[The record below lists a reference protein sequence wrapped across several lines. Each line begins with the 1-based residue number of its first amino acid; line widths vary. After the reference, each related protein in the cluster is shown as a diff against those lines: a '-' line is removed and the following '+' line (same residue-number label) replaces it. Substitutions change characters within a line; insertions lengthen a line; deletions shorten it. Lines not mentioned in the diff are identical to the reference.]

1 MTVGAFFFFTL
12 FLLVCLFARLLRY
25 RVLPGFSP
33 PGTPPV
39 PCWDFVICI
48 TGFYWVLIGFTGF
61 YWVFTGVYW
70 VFIIDESIMSF
81 YHLFLLL
88 IVLLYT
94 RRKYFFNILFR
105 IEKDFVTEFLSL
117 GRRLMLLYR
126 VIFQWKRDVNRTKEK
141 AKRNR

>member
-1 MTVGAFFFFTL
+1 MTVGAFFFFY
-12 FLLVCLFARLLRY
+12 FVSACLFVCSSASLPSFTGFFTSRDPSRSMLGLRY
-25 RVLPGFSP
+25 MY
-33 PGTPPV
+33 
-39 PCWDFVICI
+39 
-48 TGFYWVLIGFTGF
+48 YWVLLGFNRF
-61 YWVFTGVYW
+61 YWVFTGFYW